1 MADETK
7 PDTPAPKIVP
17 QTGEATAAASTV
29 RSPVAGQT
37 ASAPPTGAN
46 PAATPHQTTTPA
58 ARPAAAPGPA
68 APAAGAGA
76 AATTAAAAAT
86 AGAHARPAAATAA
99 RPAAAPVPDLAGRTT
114 SVASTGG
121 AAAARTAPAPA
132 TAKAATRDPDDTS
145 PLLTRRAWLGLAWG
159 AFSAASAAA
168 LAATGRFMFPNVLNE
183 PPQQFKAGFP
193 TEYGVGVDER
203 WKEKFGVWLV
213 RTTDDIDNHVPG
225 FYSLSVTC
233 THLGCTPNYLSAENK
248 FKCPCHGSGFRLTGV
263 NFEGPAPRPLE
274 RVRIVLAED
283 GQILVDKSRHFQREL
298 GQWTDPEAF
307 LKG

>member
-1 MADETK
+1 MADESK
-7 PDTPAPKIVP
+7 
-17 QTGEATAAASTV
+17 
-29 RSPVAGQT
+29 PVAP
-37 ASAPPTGAN
+37 SAPPSGAN
-46 PAATPHQTTTPA
+46 PAATPQRPA
-58 ARPAAAPGPA
+58 PGAAAPATAAATAVPGAHAAKPAAAP
-68 APAAGAGA
+68 
-76 AATTAAAAAT
+76 
-86 AGAHARPAAATAA
+86 RPA
-99 RPAAAPVPDLAGRTT
+99 PPPLPDLAGKTT
-114 SVASTGG
+114 SVASAGG
-121 AAAARTAPAPA
+121 AAARTEAPAPA
-132 TAKAATRDPDDTS
+132 AAKAATRDPDDTS

-183 PPQQFKAGFP
+183 PPQQFKIGFP
-193 TEYGVGVDER
+193 SEYGMGVDER
-203 WKEKFGVWLV
+203 WKEKYGVWVV
-213 RTTDDIDNHVPG
+213 RTSEDIDNHVSG

-233 THLGCTPNYLSAENK
+233 THLGCTPNYLSAESK

-307 LKG
+307 LKA